1 MGSNFRE
8 EQVTIKS
15 DVILKGTMAIPEVE
29 AEKLPAVL
37 IVNGSGGADRD
48 GNMKKP
54 VMNGNVYK
62 NLAHFVTELGFI
74 TLRYDKRA
82 VGESQGDPLKSGMK
96 DLINDIVSNIKF
108 LQNHPKVDK
117 DKIIVIGHS
126 EGCILSTIANTI
138 TPVRGLVLIA
148 GAGTNIWE
156 PMKYQNHQ
164 IIEEIKHTKGLKGML
179 LKLVVKEKTLEKQQK
194 DLFDKMVNSIEDTVK
209 IKGKKVP
216 ARWFREHFKYS
227 SEEILK
233 YLENADCSILAVTGN
248 KDVQANAEDLKKIEK
263 LGKDNIKCVV
273 VENMDHMMKEFSGEK
288 TVLGLM
294 KQYKAE
300 MSKPMHP
307 HLKSVLENWL
317 VGLK

>member
-1 MGSNFRE
+1 MRISFRE
-8 EQVTIKS
+8 EQVTINS

-48 GNMKKP
+48 GNIKKP
-54 VMNGNVYK
+54 VINGDIYK
-62 NLAHFVTELGFI
+62 KLAYLVTELGFI

-82 VGESQGDPLKSGMK
+82 VGESQGDAVKSGMN

-138 TPVRGLVLIA
+138 NPVGGLVLIA
-148 GAGTNIWE
+148 GAGTNIWG

-164 IIEEIKHTKGLKGML
+164 IIEEIKHAKGLKGML
-179 LKLVVKEKTLEKQQK
+179 LRLVLKEKTLEKQQQ
-194 DLFDKMVNSIEDTVK
+194 DLFDKMVNSTGDTVR

-233 YLENADCSILAVTGN
+233 ALGNASCPILAITGD
-248 KDVQANAEDLKKIEK
+248 KDVQANVEDLKKVGK
-263 LGKDNIKCVV
+263 LGKDNIKCVII
-273 VENMDHMMKEFSGEK
+273 ENMDHMIKEFSGEK
-288 TVLGLM
+288 TVLGVM

-300 MSKPMHP
+300 MSKPVHP
-307 HLKSVLENWL
+307 QFKAVLEDWL
-317 VGLK
+317 INVK

>member
-1 MGSNFRE
+1 MRINFRE
-8 EQVTIKS
+8 EQVTINS
-15 DVILKGTMAIPEVE
+15 DVVLKGTIAIPEVE
-29 AEKLPAVL
+29 AEKFPAVL

-48 GNMKKP
+48 GNIKKP
-54 VMNGNVYK
+54 VINGDIYK
-62 NLAHFVTELGFI
+62 NLAHLVTELGFV

-82 VGESQGDPLKSGMK
+82 VGESQGDPLKSGMN

-126 EGCILSTIANTI
+126 EGCILSTIASTI
-138 TPVRGLVLIA
+138 APVRGLVLIA

-156 PMKYQNHQ
+156 PMKYQNNQ
-164 IIEEIKHTKGLKGML
+164 ILEEIKHTKGLKGML
-179 LKLVVKEKTLEKQQK
+179 LRLVVKEKMLAKQQQ
-194 DLFDKMVNSIEDTVK
+194 DLFNKMVNSTGDTAR

-227 SEEILK
+227 SEEVLK
-233 YLENADCSILAVTGN
+233 VLENADYQILAVTGD
-248 KDVQANAEDLKKIEK
+248 KDVQANVEDLKKVEK

-273 VENMDHMMKEFSGEK
+273 IENMDHMMKEFSGEK
-288 TVLGLM
+288 TVLGVM

-300 MSKPMHP
+300 MTKPMHP
-307 HLKSVLENWL
+307 QLKAVLENWL
-317 VGLK
+317 INVK